1 MRSQKPQPIKT
12 VPIDWI
18 DCAWAPKVMIRLA
31 PVRNSIF
38 QSRFRQSDLA
48 TQPYRKVLQLSPGS
62 SRDCTSW
69 WLGRIAVDSTILS
82 TFPLSLMKKPVARP
96 HSARRGFTLIELL
109 VVISII
115 SILAAMLLPVLSKMR
130 TRAAIAKAKMEIS
143 QIKDAI
149 HQYET
154 AYSTFPASRGALND
168 AVKTGDD
175 FTYGTYQLPGF
186 KMPGGTY
193 DIKTPRLLS
202 PGTYQANNAE
212 IMAVLQDIETYPN
225 SLDTVN
231 KGHVKN
237 PQRTQFLNAK
247 NVGDTNTPGIGP
259 DGVYRDPWKNPYII
273 SLDLNSDEKCKD
285 AFYRLRDVSSLKNGT
300 SAGYFGLVNSKNVA
314 GVSDD
319 FEYNGKIMVWSAGP
333 DGMIDPTRA
342 ANTGANKDNVLSWQ

>member
-1 MRSQKPQPIKT
+1 M
-12 VPIDWI
+12 PIDWI

-154 AYSTFPASRGALND
+154 AYSTFPASRGALNA
-168 AVKTGDD
+168 AVATGDD
-175 FTYGTYQLPGF
+175 FTYGTSGLLTPI
-186 KMPGGTY
+186 KMPSGSY
-193 DIKTPRLLS
+193 VLKSPRETA
-202 PGTYQANNAE
+202 PGAYQTNNAE
-212 IMAVLQDIETYPN
+212 ITAVLQDIETYPN
-225 SLDTVN
+225 SQDTVN

-237 PQRTQFLNAK
+237 PQRTSFLNAK
-247 NVGDTNTPGIGP
+247 PVGDIITPGIGP

-273 SLDLNSDEKCKD
+273 SMDLNSDEKCKD
-285 AFYRLRDVSSLKNGT
+285 AFYRLREVSSLKNGT
-300 SAGYFGLVNSKNVA
+300 SAGYFGLVNSKNAA